1 MWVSPPPP
9 LHTVLPCP
17 TQPARV
23 QGIEEGPPSPW
34 NREWGGC
41 VRAGCLQFQPV
52 AEAGGAQLG
61 EGQLAQRKR
70 CDG

>member
-1 MWVSPPPP
+1 MGVPSPAPSHTAAPPC
-9 LHTVLPCP
+9 T
-17 TQPARV
+17 AGWV
-23 QGIEEGPPSPW
+23 QGIEEGPAPGM
-34 NREWGGC
+34 GGC

-61 EGQLAQRKR
+61 ERQLGERKG

>member
-1 MWVSPPPP
+1 MVWVCPPPP
-9 LHTVLPCP
+9 LHTLLPLP
-17 TQPARV
+17 AQPAGFGELRKD
-23 QGIEEGPPSPW
+23 PPPGM
-34 NREWGGC
+34 GGC

-61 EGQLAQRKR
+61 EKKG